1 MAALIDCDPEGPTV
15 TSTTDLEML
24 KAKQQ
29 KMWSSGDYGKIAWL
43 TVPLADQLCESANL
57 RPGSTM
63 LDVATGTGHVAIA
76 AARRFCQATG
86 IDYVPALVDTAHA
99 RATAE
104 GLDIEFREA
113 DAENLPFA
121 DASFDYVMS
130 AIGVMFTADH
140 QKAARELLRVCKP
153 GGKVAVA
160 SWTPTGFVGQMLKTV
175 GRYVPPP
182 PGAQPPTRWGDEAA
196 MRDLLADGSSEVS
209 FSTHNAPQRFLSP
222 EHFADF
228 FISEY
233 GPTLKASEAQTDED
247 RRTAFRADL
256 IDIATE
262 ANQATDGTQLSD
274 WEYLVAVATRA

>member
-1 MAALIDCDPEGPTV
+1 V
-15 TSTTDLEML
+15 TSTPDLETL

-29 KMWSSGDYGKIAWL
+29 KMWSSGDYGKVAWV

-57 RPGSTM
+57 RPGSTV

-86 IDYVPALVDTAHA
+86 VDYVPELVKVAEA
-99 RATAE
+99 RAAAE

-140 QKAARELLRVCKP
+140 QRAARELVRVCKP
-153 GGKVAVA
+153 GGRVAVA
-160 SWTPTGFVGQMLKTV
+160 NWTPAGFIGELLKTV
-175 GRYVPPP
+175 AKYATPP
-182 PGAQPPTRWGDEAA
+182 PGAQPPTRWGDEDAI
-196 MRDLLADGSSEVS
+196 RDLLADGSTEIECT
-209 FSTHNAPQRFLSP
+209 THAVEQRFLSP

-228 FISEY
+228 FINEY
-233 GPTLKASEAQTDED
+233 GPTLKASEAQSEEG
-247 RRTAFRADL
+247 RQAFRADL
-256 IDIATE
+256 VNIAAA
-262 ANQATDGTQLSD
+262 ANRATDGTLLYD